1 MRSFH
6 ALALLALL
14 PLAACSGRDD
24 PASGD
29 GSTPPA
35 NTALGRKIQQAMAE
49 ASEKLDR
56 ENIQIGKNSGLTR
69 AEITPQGDLLIGG
82 KAVAIDEAQRKL
94 LLAYR
99 ADMVEVARAG
109 IEVGMRG
116 ADLGIEAAAGA
127 LKSLLD
133 GSSEEFKREMKARG
147 ERIKADA
154 KRVCE
159 HLPDLLA
166 SQEALAASLPAFK
179 PYATLDQGDIDD
191 CGKDGNY
198 DVDLDFDA
206 VDPDDSTDEPEHMDA
221 AAEAD
226 AAAKGFSASSSG
238 KALGERFKDRPTYA
252 ADGVTF
258 VFPAG
263 KLSVS
268 MNSAESS
275 VGADGV
281 SLSRKQENVVSANAG
296 GASIVIK
303 DGKLEVNG
311 KSMKMPASGRTVVI
325 EPDGK
330 IEVI

>member
-14 PLAACSGRDD
+14 PLAACSGRDE
-24 PASGD
+24 PAAGK

-82 KAVAIDEAQRKL
+82 RAVAVDEAQRRL

-99 ADMVEVARAG
+99 EDMIKVARAG

-154 KRVCE
+154 TRICK

-166 SQEALAASLPAFK
+166 SQEALAAALPAFK
-179 PYATLDQGDIDD
+179 PYATLEQGDIED
-191 CGKDGNY
+191 CGKDGKY

-206 VDPDDSTDEPEHMDA
+206 VDPGKSTDEPGQMDA

-226 AAAKGFSASSSG
+226 AAAA
-238 KALGERFKDRPTYA
+238 
-252 ADGVTF
+252 
-258 VFPAG
+258 
-263 KLSVS
+263 KLS
-268 MNSAESS
+268 AE
-275 VGADGV
+275 
-281 SLSRKQENVVSANAG
+281 
-296 GASIVIK
+296 
-303 DGKLEVNG
+303 
-311 KSMKMPASGRTVVI
+311 
-325 EPDGK
+325 
-330 IEVI
+330 